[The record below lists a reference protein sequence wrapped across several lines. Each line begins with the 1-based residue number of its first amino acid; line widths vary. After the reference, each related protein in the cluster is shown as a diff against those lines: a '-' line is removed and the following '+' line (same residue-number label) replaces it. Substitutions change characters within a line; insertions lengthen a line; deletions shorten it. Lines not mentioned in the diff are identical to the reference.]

1 MSYLSST
8 KVFAAAVGLSAAFAL
23 VPGTAEARF
32 GKSGSSSSSDSSS
45 ERSTAKA
52 SHDHAA
58 TPVQQNS
65 GNSGDGSYTSDSPRY
80 GYRNRVYAPYGWC
93 WGGDALCAY
102 RYGYWFGYQPWFGY
116 SDPYP
121 AQPPPPPEVVQ
132 QPRQAAFSFGTEA
145 QGYIGGGASL
155 GLNLAFEHE
164 RIGFRSNFLGIFV
177 PADDGSDMIDSI
189 KLLDAH
195 VTYALLASQ
204 RGRLRVGAGVNSA
217 FAPDIIMAGPGISVI
232 GVMGLMG
239 PISGEAAFQLTPF
252 PFTQIDWSAGLSL
265 AMGPMGMRAGWRRIY
280 LNDNG
285 FVDGVAHAD
294 LFSGPYV
301 ALALSL

>member
-1 MSYLSST
+1 MMRYLART
-8 KVFAAAVGLSAAFAL
+8 KILAAALGMSATLAL

-32 GKSGSSSSSDSSS
+32 GKSGSSGSSSSSS
-45 ERSTAKA
+45 SSGRS
-52 SHDHAA
+52 SSSSHAA
-58 TPVQQNS
+58 TPVGSNNS
-65 GNSGDGSYTSDSPRY
+65 GGSSSGGSSY
-80 GYRNRVYAPYGWC
+80 GYSRGYQPYSAWC
-93 WGGDALCAY
+93 WSDPLCRY

-116 SDPYP
+116 YDPYP

-132 QPRQAAFSFGTEA
+132 QPRQAAFTFGAEA

-155 GLNLAFEHE
+155 GLNLAFEHD
-164 RIGFRSNFLGIFV
+164 RLGFRSDFLGIFV
-177 PADDGSDMIDSI
+177 PANDGSDMIDSI
-189 KLLDAH
+189 KLVDAH
-195 VTYALLASQ
+195 VTYALLASD

-217 FAPDIIMAGPGISVI
+217 FAPDIIMAGPGISVT

-265 AMGPMGMRAGWRRIY
+265 AMGPIGMRAGWRRIY

-285 FVDGVAHAD
+285 FVDGVAHDD